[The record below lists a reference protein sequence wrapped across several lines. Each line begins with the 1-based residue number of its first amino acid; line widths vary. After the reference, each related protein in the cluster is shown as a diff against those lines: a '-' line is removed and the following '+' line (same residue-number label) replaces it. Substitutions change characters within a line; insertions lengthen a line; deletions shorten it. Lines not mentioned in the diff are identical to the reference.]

1 MARKLSFN
9 QDIILDKIMIYF
21 WKNGFEATGFRELN
35 IATGIK
41 TQSLYNTFGNK
52 NELFYQAL
60 NRYVSIFSQLSTQII
75 QSNKTPEQ
83 KLRDLLIFDTKPA
96 NYPQGCLVVNSLAKL
111 DQIDPRLT
119 QVANKQFDELTTNF
133 TLILN
138 SMKHELRAGLPI
150 KTLAS
155 ELLLLHNGIQQIIRN
170 PKESA
175 NIHAI
180 VATTIKSL
188 KKDWIMM
195 KLTFDNKALNK
206 INQLKDTQDDLVL
219 DLDDGIGEF
228 SDYLSQNGLKY
239 NLFITPSQTVPVA
252 FSNVL
257 MSNAGKIYFNYD
269 TELTLDQNMQVIFDY
284 HTSTFQLR
292 STNTLLEPNFQI
304 SKKSPVNDVVIR

>member
-9 QDIILDKIMIYF
+9 SDVILEKIMIYF
-21 WKNGFEATGFRELN
+21 WKNGFEATGFRELT

-41 TQSLYNTFGNK
+41 TQSLYNAFGNK

-60 NRYVSIFSQLSTQII
+60 NRYVSTFSQLSTQII

-119 QVANKQFDELTTNF
+119 QIANKQFDELAANF
-133 TLILN
+133 MLVLT
-138 SMKHELRAGLPI
+138 SMKHELRADLPI
-150 KTLAS
+150 ETLAS
-155 ELLLLHNGIQQIIRN
+155 ELLLLHNGIQQVIRN

-188 KKDWIMM
+188 KKD
-195 KLTFDNKALNK
+195 
-206 INQLKDTQDDLVL
+206 
-219 DLDDGIGEF
+219 
-228 SDYLSQNGLKY
+228 
-239 NLFITPSQTVPVA
+239 
-252 FSNVL
+252 
-257 MSNAGKIYFNYD
+257 
-269 TELTLDQNMQVIFDY
+269 
-284 HTSTFQLR
+284 
-292 STNTLLEPNFQI
+292 
-304 SKKSPVNDVVIR
+304 

>member
-1 MARKLSFN
+1 
-9 QDIILDKIMIYF
+9 
-21 WKNGFEATGFRELN
+21 
-35 IATGIK
+35 
-41 TQSLYNTFGNK
+41 
-52 NELFYQAL
+52 
-60 NRYVSIFSQLSTQII
+60 
-75 QSNKTPEQ
+75 
-83 KLRDLLIFDTKPA
+83 
-96 NYPQGCLVVNSLAKL
+96 
-111 DQIDPRLT
+111 
-119 QVANKQFDELTTNF
+119 
-133 TLILN
+133 
-138 SMKHELRAGLPI
+138 
-150 KTLAS
+150 
-155 ELLLLHNGIQQIIRN
+155 
-170 PKESA
+170 
-175 NIHAI
+175 
-180 VATTIKSL
+180 
-188 KKDWIMM
+188 MM